1 MSERLPG
8 WSVALV
14 SGAALANEVL
24 LTRYFAVV
32 HWHHFATMMI
42 SLALLGFGASGTFVT
57 VARPWLLDR
66 FADAYVVNLLAFGV
80 LAVAAP
86 VAASALPFQAEQL
99 LWDAWQPV
107 WLAFT
112 YLALALPFFCA
123 GNAIALAL
131 LQWRTRAGRVYA
143 ADLAGAGTGSLL
155 ILGLLYLVPAEL
167 ALKLIACVGPVAAIV
182 ALVELRSRRRAA
194 FAAGGA
200 ALLVLAGV
208 PGHWLRAD
216 PGEYKALS
224 QALRVP
230 ATRIV
235 ETRSSP
241 LGRVDVIESQRV
253 PLRHAPGLSLMA
265 ANEPPPQLG
274 LFTDGDGMDAIT
286 AATGDPSRLEFLRD
300 STGALAYQVAAPRTV
315 LVVGAGGG
323 LEVLRA
329 REHGASRIE
338 AVELNPQVAALM
350 RREFVEYTGGLLTGP
365 GVELVVGDVRGMLAS
380 HQRRYDLIQISL
392 AGGPAG
398 GLGGL
403 NEDYVH
409 TVEAFELYLSR
420 LNPGGYL
427 SITRYVQVPPR
438 DGLKMLA
445 TAIATLEAAGAAD
458 PASRLLMIRSWQT
471 VTLLVKNGV
480 VSPDEVARMRRFC
493 ETRTFDVAWFPGMP
507 RDLANVFNQ
516 LREPWFYDGATA
528 LLGRERE
535 QYIAHYDFDMRPATD
550 DRPFFRNFFRWSSF
564 AEAWRTRERGG
575 MALLE
580 AGYPVLVATV
590 VQALLAG
597 ALLILAPLAVLRR
610 RTEATRSVGRVFAYF
625 ACIGLA
631 FLFVEVTFLQKLLRF
646 VHHPTIALSVV
657 LATFLLA
664 AGAGSLW
671 TSRVPQAGSARPRL
685 VLAVAGIVAI
695 GAVLAIAFDP
705 LLARFDHW
713 SLAAKIAISAAL
725 ISPLAFLMGMPFPLA
740 LREIDPPLVPWAW
753 GINGCASVV
762 SPVLATLLA
771 VDLGFTAVLCGALVL
786 YVLTLAVFP
795 RGAGAQIPDM
805 RNRNTASSARRG
817 RVRHS
822 ST

>member
-1 MSERLPG
+1 MSDRLPG

-57 VARPWLLDR
+57 LARRWLLDR

-86 VAASALPFQAEQL
+86 MAASALPFQAEQL
-99 LWDAWQPV
+99 LWDQWQPV
-107 WLAFT
+107 WLACA
-112 YLALALPFFCA
+112 YLALALSFFCA

-131 LQWRTRAGRVYA
+131 LAWRTRAGQVYA
-143 ADLAGAGTGSLL
+143 ADLAGAGIGSVL
-155 ILGLLYLVPAEL
+155 ILGLLYHVPTEL
-167 ALKLIACVGPVAAIV
+167 ALKLLACAGPLAAIV
-182 ALVELRSRRRAA
+182 ALVELRSRRRAV
-194 FAAGGA
+194 FAVA
-200 ALLVLAGV
+200 AVLLLVLASV
-208 PGHWLRAD
+208 PGHWLRAK

-230 ATRIV
+230 ATRII

-241 LGRVDVIESQRV
+241 LGRIDVIESPRV

-265 ANEPPPQLG
+265 VNEPPPQLG

-286 AATGDPSRLEFLRD
+286 AATNDRSRLEFLRD
-300 STGALAYQVAAPRTV
+300 STGALAYQVASPGSL
-315 LVVGAGGG
+315 LVVGAAGG

-329 REHGASRIE
+329 REHGVGRIE

-350 RREFVEYTGGLLTGP
+350 RDEFAEYTGGLLAGP

-380 HQRRYDLIQISL
+380 HGRRYDLIQISPT
-392 AGGPAG
+392 GGVAG

-409 TVEAFELYLSR
+409 TVDAFELYLSR

-427 SITRYVQVPPR
+427 SLTRDVQVPPR
-438 DGLKMLA
+438 DGLKLLA
-445 TAIATLEAAGAAD
+445 TAIAALEAHGVAD

-471 VTLLVKNGV
+471 VTLLVKNGAV
-480 VSPDEVARMRRFC
+480 TADEIARMRRFC
-493 ETRTFDVAWFPGMP
+493 ETRAFDVAWFAGMP
-507 RDLANVFNQ
+507 RSLANVYNQ
-516 LREPWFYDGATA
+516 LNEPWFYDGAAA
-528 LLGRERE
+528 LLGRKRE
-535 QYIAHYDFDMRPATD
+535 QYIERYAFDIRPPTD

-564 AEAWRTRERGG
+564 AEAWRTRDRGG

-580 AGYPVLVATV
+580 AGYPVLAATL
-590 VQALLAG
+590 VQATLAG
-597 ALLILAPLAVLRR
+597 GLLILAPLAVLRR
-610 RTEATRSVGRVFAYF
+610 RAETTRGAGRVFAYF
-625 ACIGLA
+625 AGIGLA

-646 VHHPTIALSVV
+646 VHHPTVALAVV
-657 LATFLLA
+657 LATFLTA

-671 TSRVPQAGSARPRL
+671 TSRLPHAGSIRRHLA
-685 VLAVAGIVAI
+685 LAVAGIV
-695 GAVLAIAFDP
+695 GLGTLLAFAFDP

-713 SLAAKIAISAAL
+713 PLAAKIGLSTLL
-725 ISPLAFLMGMPFPLA
+725 IAPLAFFMGMPFPLA
-740 LREIDPPLVPWAW
+740 LRELEAPLVPWAW

-771 VDLGFTAVLCGALVL
+771 VDLGYTAVLWLALAGYAIMPL
-786 YVLTLAVFP
+786 IFP
-795 RGAGAQIPDM
+795 SAQSRERWLESM
-805 RNRNTASSARRG
+805 RNP
-817 RVRHS
+817 
-822 ST
+822 

>member
-1 MSERLPG
+1 MTERLPG

-57 VARPWLLDR
+57 VARRWLLDR
-66 FADAYVVNLLAFGV
+66 FADAYFLNLVAFGV

-107 WLAFT
+107 WLALT

-131 LQWRTRAGRVYA
+131 LEWRTRAGRVYA
-143 ADLAGAGTGSLL
+143 ADLAGAGVGSLL
-155 ILGLLYLVPAEL
+155 ILGLLYQVPAEL
-167 ALKLIACVGPVAAIV
+167 ALKLVACAGPVAAIV
-182 ALVELRSRRRAA
+182 ALVELRSRRRPA
-194 FAAGGA
+194 FAAGVA
-200 ALLVLAGV
+200 VLLVLACV
-208 PGHWLRAD
+208 PAHWLRAD
-216 PGEYKALS
+216 PGEYKGLS

-230 ATRIV
+230 GTRII

-241 LGRVDVIESQRV
+241 LGRVDVIESKRV

-274 LFTDGDGMDAIT
+274 LFTDGDDMDAIT
-286 AATGDPSRLEFLRD
+286 AATDDPSRLEFLRD
-300 STGALAYQVAAPRTV
+300 STGALAYQVASPRTV
-315 LVVGAGGG
+315 LVVVAGGG

-329 REHGASRIE
+329 RENGAGRIE
-338 AVELNPQVAALM
+338 AIELNPQVAVMM
-350 RREFVEYTGGLLTGP
+350 RREFAAYTGGLLTDP
-365 GVELVVGDVRGMLAS
+365 RVELLVGDVRGMLAS
-380 HQRRYDLIQISL
+380 HPRHYDLIQVSL
-392 AGGPAG
+392 AGGAAG

-438 DGLKMLA
+438 DGLKMLG
-445 TAIATLEAAGAAD
+445 TAIAALEAAGASD

-471 VTLLVKNGV
+471 VTLLVKNGEV
-480 VSPDEVARMRRFC
+480 TAEDVARTRRFC
-493 ETRTFDVAWFPGMP
+493 ETRAFDVAWFPDMP
-507 RDLANVFNQ
+507 RELANVYNQ
-516 LREPWFYDGATA
+516 LGEPWFYDGAAA
-528 LLGRERE
+528 LLGSGRE
-535 QYIAHYDFDMRPATD
+535 QYVARYAFDIRPATD

-564 AEAWRTRERGG
+564 AEAWRTRDRGG

-580 AGYPVLVATV
+580 AGYPVLVATLG
-590 VQALLAG
+590 QAVLAG
-597 ALLILAPLAVLRR
+597 SLLILAPLAVLRKR
-610 RTEATRSVGRVFAYF
+610 AESQPGIGRVFAYF

-646 VHHPTIALSVV
+646 VYHPTIALSVV

-664 AGAGSLW
+664 GGAGSLW
-671 TSRVPQAGSARPRL
+671 TSRVPRPGSARRRL
-685 VLAVAGIVAI
+685 VPAVAGIAVI
-695 GAVLAIAFDP
+695 GAVLAFAFDP
-705 LLARFDHW
+705 LLAQFDHW
-713 SLAAKIAISAAL
+713 PLAAKIAISAGL

-771 VDLGFTAVLCGALVL
+771 VDLGFTAVLCVALVL
-786 YVLTLAVFP
+786 YAATLAVFP
-795 RGAGAQIPDM
+795 RTAAG
-805 RNRNTASSARRG
+805 
-817 RVRHS
+817 
-822 ST
+822 